1 VWPFKKEEKKYPFVD
16 FSTWPKNCVETYKEE
31 AIRQMEDLRAQGSRI
46 EMRARAL
53 LSINGITLAFILS
66 SLIGP
71 GRPHP
76 LIFLGE
82 ISILISLTV
91 AVYLLLIKA
100 RDRKVFDFFIGANP
114 DERTVLTNELIA
126 TEKILNSY
134 LIRCSEQEYNNLRKD
149 RYIRM
154 SSVIFMI
161 GLLFLLTTII
171 LSANIDEE
179 SISHLFGWL
188 I

>member
-1 VWPFKKEEKKYPFVD
+1 MWPFKEEEKNYPFID
-16 FSTWPKNCVETYKEE
+16 FSTWPKDCVETYKEE
-31 AIRQMEDLRAQGSRI
+31 AVRQMEDLKAQSARI

-66 SLIGP
+66 SLIGS
-71 GRPHP
+71 GKAHP

-82 ISILISLTV
+82 ISILVSLTV

-114 DERTVLTNELIA
+114 DDREALTNEDTA

-134 LIRCSEQEYNNLRKD
+134 LIRCSEQEENNLKKAK
-149 RYIRM
+149 YIRV
-154 SSVIFMI
+154 SSVIFMV
-161 GLLFLLTTII
+161 GLVFLLTTILI
-171 LSANIDEE
+171 SVNIE
-179 SISHLFGWL
+179 
-188 I
+188 